1 MEILFL
7 VSWYLCFCIKK
18 KNCIDKIGFL
28 VQKIVFFKKK
38 SMNRIVL
45 ILMGFSLSMFS
56 QKKQPSKEEK
66 DMIYEITYDASK
78 EIFKVPDFP
87 FKKVSSKIDEIQK
100 KAIQSV
106 EVINSSIDT
115 LISRG
120 VLKLEKSEYGYNLL
134 FSSRFPSYFKEND
147 EVSIVDFYPVTSKLF
162 NLKKELIEIQNVGA
176 SSFGS
181 ESFYKFKNGKETNLN
196 FTTLRKQ
203 DQINNAVNFKN
214 NNELSEIK
222 GSVIYNIKF
231 ITDYSQVKLSQKDIG
246 STFKLNNIEYN
257 LVDVINNVI
266 LIEAVDL
273 NSDRKNEIHL
283 VNYDETGNVLVN
295 YSDKEVAELKK
306 KNKKINDERAGF
318 SDIRGN
324 VSKRVFDTFKAN
336 PTLTFEEYKTTFT
349 IDDVINEKRKYI
361 FIQTIASI
369 KNDFVLYEPIYG
381 IDRTFEMI
389 PNLKEPEPKKLV
401 AEDYNAP
408 QLSANWEEKLFG
420 NIKEYTENF
429 YYASKKNGKYVKG
442 KMQNYTTFKKN
453 SNGEFVEDEMF
464 PKKSDFPENKYNN
477 LKQKIES
484 IKYNDEEKVIE
495 KTIYNYGSGNKL
507 IEEKNYLDNDTLRS
521 LVKYEYNKKHIVKT
535 EISYEYVE
543 GTVELS
549 ESQDDLIYDDR
560 GNLIEEHFK
569 NNMDGSGYVDA
580 SVIFSKYDLDN
591 RKIEGSRQDSQFGG
605 DGKIELNMKM
615 EYLKIDNQKNWTE
628 MFFVDGLDSKTP
640 NANFVE
646 RIFVY
651 E

>member
-18 KNCIDKIGFL
+18 RTVSIRLGFWYKKL
-28 VQKIVFFKKK
+28 YFSKKK

-45 ILMGFSLSMFS
+45 ILMSFSLSMFS

-66 DMIYEITYDASK
+66 EMIYEITYNASK
-78 EIFKVPDFP
+78 EIFKVPNFP
-87 FKKVSSKIDEIQK
+87 FKKVNRKIDEIQK
-100 KAIQSV
+100 KAIQST

-120 VLKLEKSEYGYNLL
+120 VLKLEKSQYGYDLL
-134 FSSRFPSYFKEND
+134 FNSRFPSYFKEND
-147 EVSIVDFYPVTSKLF
+147 EVSIVNFHPVTSKLF
-162 NLKKELIEIQNVGA
+162 NLKKELIEIMNIGGT
-176 SSFGS
+176 SFGS

-203 DQINNAVNFKN
+203 DQINNAIDFKN

-246 STFKLNNIEYN
+246 STFKLNNVEYN

-273 NSDRKNEIHL
+273 NSDRKNEIYL
-283 VNYDETGNVLVN
+283 INYDEAGNVLMN
-295 YSDKEVAELKK
+295 YSDREVAELKK
-306 KNKKINDERAGF
+306 KNKKINDERAGI

-324 VSKRVFDTFKAN
+324 VSKRVFDAFKAT
-336 PTLTFEEYKTTFT
+336 PTMTFEEYKKTFT
-349 IDDVINEKRKYI
+349 IDDIISEKRKYI
-361 FIQTIASI
+361 FIQTIAPI

-389 PNLKEPEPKKLV
+389 PNLKEPEPKKMI

-408 QLSANWEEKLFG
+408 QLSAEWDEKLFG

-429 YYASKKNGKYVKG
+429 YYATKKNGKYVKG
-442 KMQNYTTFKKN
+442 KMQNYSTYKKN
-453 SNGEFVEDEMF
+453 SNGEFVKDEMF
-464 PKKSDFPENKYNN
+464 PKKSDYPENKYNN
-477 LKQKIES
+477 LKQKLES
-484 IKYNDEEKVIE
+484 IRYDDDDKVIG

-507 IEEKNYLDNDTLRS
+507 IEEKNYLENDTLRS
-521 LVKYEYNKKHIVKT
+521 LVKYDYNKNHIVKT
-535 EISYEYVE
+535 TVSYDYQGGETQITE
-543 GTVELS
+543 S
-549 ESQDDLIYDDR
+549 EDVLVYDER
-560 GNLIEEHFK
+560 GNLIEEHSK
-569 NNMDGSGYVDA
+569 NN
-580 SVIFSKYDLDN
+580 K
-591 RKIEGSRQDSQFGG
+591 EGSVYLDEMVIYRKYNSENRRIEESSSDSFFG
-605 DGKIELNMKM
+605 DGKIKLNTKL

-628 MFFVDGLDSKTP
+628 MFFVGGLGSEKPDV
-640 NANFVE
+640 NFVE

-651 E
+651 D

>member
-1 MEILFL
+1 
-7 VSWYLCFCIKK
+7 
-18 KNCIDKIGFL
+18 
-28 VQKIVFFKKK
+28 
-38 SMNRIVL
+38 MNRIVL
-45 ILMGFSLSMFS
+45 ILMSFSISMFS
-56 QKKQPSKEEK
+56 QKKEPSKEEK
-66 DMIYEITYDASK
+66 NMIYEINYNVSK
-78 EIFKVPDFP
+78 SIFKVPDFP
-87 FKKVSSKIDEIQK
+87 FKKESRKIDEIQK
-100 KAIQSV
+100 KAIQST

-120 VLKLEKSEYGYNLL
+120 VLKLEKSQYGYDLL
-134 FSSRFPSYFKEND
+134 FNSRFPSYFKEND
-147 EVSIVDFYPVTSKLF
+147 EVSIVDFHPVTSKLF
-162 NLKKELIEIQNVGA
+162 NLKKELIEIQNVGGT
-176 SSFGS
+176 SFGI
-181 ESFYKFKNGKETNLN
+181 ESFFKYKNGKTTDLT

-203 DQINNAVNFKN
+203 DQINNAIDFKN

-231 ITDYSQVKLSQKDIG
+231 ITDYSQVKLSRKDIG

-273 NSDRKNEIHL
+273 KNSDRKNEIHL
-283 VNYDETGNVLVN
+283 INYDEMSNVLVN
-295 YSDKEVAELKK
+295 YSYQELEQLKK
-306 KNKKINDERAGF
+306 KNKKINDERKGF
-318 SDIRGN
+318 GN
-324 VSKRVFDTFKAN
+324 LKGNISKRVFDVFKSN
-336 PTLTFEEYKTTFT
+336 PAITFEEYKKIFT
-349 IDDVINEKRKYI
+349 IDDVLAVNEKSKYI
-361 FIQTIASI
+361 FIETIAPI

-381 IDRTFEMI
+381 IDRTFEII
-389 PNLKEPEPKKLV
+389 PNQEKPEPKKLV
-401 AEDYNAP
+401 AADYNAP

-420 NIKEYTENF
+420 NIKEYRENF
-429 YYASKKNGKYVKG
+429 YYVSKKNDKYVKG
-442 KMQNYTTFKKN
+442 KMQNYTTYKKN

-484 IKYNDEEKVIE
+484 IKYDDEEKVIE

-507 IEEKNYLDNDTLRS
+507 VEEKNYLNNDTLRS
-521 LVKYEYNKKHIVKT
+521 LVKYEYNNNHIVKT
-535 EISYEYVE
+535 EVSYDYVE
-543 GTVELS
+543 GAVELT
-549 ESQDDLIYDDR
+549 ESQDNLVYDER

-580 SVIFSKYDLDN
+580 LVIFSKYNLDN
-591 RKIEGSRQDSQFGG
+591 RKIEGSRQNSQFGG

-640 NANFVE
+640 SANFIE